1 MPTGSFP
8 DIFSRPVVDDLIVR
22 IARINSD
29 TRPHWGKMNAAQML
43 AHASK
48 PYDTLYDAEYQRRYP
63 PHTGLMRLLLELL
76 VKPLVVGPKPYKP
89 NTRTAPS
96 YVVKDE
102 RDLEQEREKL
112 TGYLERVL
120 AEGRK
125 GFEGKLSYSFGPL
138 TADEWNALFYKH
150 LDHHLRQFGV

>member
-1 MPTGSFP
+1 MPTTFP
-8 DIFSRPVVDDLIVR
+8 DVFSRPVVDTL
-22 IARINSD
+22 IARIDRITPSS
-29 TRPHWGKMNAAQML
+29 TPQWGKMNAAQML

-48 PYDTLYDAEYQRRYP
+48 PYDTLYDAAYKAKYP
-63 PHTGLMRLLLELL
+63 PHSGAMRFLLKFL
-76 VKPLVVGPKPYKP
+76 VKPLVTGPKPYKP

-96 YVVKDE
+96 YVVADE
-102 RDLEQEREKL
+102 RDLHRERTKL
-112 TGYLERVL
+112 VGYLNQVQ

-125 GFEGKLSYSFGPL
+125 EFEGRLSYSFGPL